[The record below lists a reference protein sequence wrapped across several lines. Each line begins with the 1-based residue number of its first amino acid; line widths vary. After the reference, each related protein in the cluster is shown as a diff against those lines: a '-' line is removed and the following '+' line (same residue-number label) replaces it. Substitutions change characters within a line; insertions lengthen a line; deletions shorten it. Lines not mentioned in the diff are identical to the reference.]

1 MTEQQSK
8 ELTVTIASGDRTVT
22 LVITDTAA
30 MRFLEEAIRLRRTPV
45 TDPLFD
51 LVAISAAAM
60 MVWAANIPMVNQPTP
75 ATFRQGLDQ
84 LAARQDVNGI
94 SLSGHVEILGQQM
107 PDIFKDALGDLD
119 FGDL

>member
-8 ELTVTIASGDRTVT
+8 ELTVTISAGDRTVT
-22 LVITDTAA
+22 LVITDAAA
-30 MRFLEEAIRLRRTPV
+30 MRFLEESVRLRRTPV

-51 LVAISAAAM
+51 LVSLSVAAM
-60 MVWAANIPMVNQPTP
+60 MVWAADIPMVNQPSP
-75 ATFRQGLDQ
+75 ASFRKGLDQ
-84 LAARQDVNGI
+84 LAARQDANGI

-107 PDIFKDALGDLD
+107 PDVFKDALGDLD